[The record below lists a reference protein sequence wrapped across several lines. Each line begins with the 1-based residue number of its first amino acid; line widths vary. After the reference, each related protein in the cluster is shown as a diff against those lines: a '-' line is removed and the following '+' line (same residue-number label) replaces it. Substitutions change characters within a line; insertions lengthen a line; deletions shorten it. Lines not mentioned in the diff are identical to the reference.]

1 MAATDLSFLGVA
13 SAGDSSKVR
22 VAYVLLCALLL
33 APVSLMIFDDGVS
46 ANYLFAILLISP
58 QGYRRNYHAAAY
70 IAFMIVALIIGIVL
84 FSHLNATFLARQFL
98 SFTLALIGVALLFV
112 RLSVRLEELLVA
124 TVLCAVAYSLTAF
137 YMFSFGGFSLGDIY
151 MVKGGMREFI
161 TDWPQR
167 YVVVLLFA
175 FFVALRRWS
184 RGIIWPLANLVI
196 LACIFLTFTRAAWL
210 GTAVGLLAYV
220 VLLLSGAGGSA
231 ARGSRIRRQA
241 VVLGGVV
248 LVMAAVSYAALDQD
262 VAAAVTRIYD
272 EMVNTA
278 ETNPQD
284 FRGTGG
290 ESERLDLYSHI
301 IDTIEQNPFTG
312 TGFAGAYL
320 VIAGEGSAHGQY
332 WDVLLRTGVI
342 GLILYLLFW
351 GKLLRYYVR
360 VDIGVTAG
368 LIALA
373 VFGCFHETTKLTYGA
388 LIFFFLLNKAYEKG
402 MLPGSVGRVGTTA
415 CAA

>member
-1 MAATDLSFLGVA
+1 MQATDLTFGTAA
-13 SAGDSSKVR
+13 SAEQSQIR
-22 VAYVLLCALLL
+22 IRYVLLCAALL
-33 APVSLMIFDDGVS
+33 APISLLLFEDGVS

-58 QGYRRNYHAAAY
+58 KGYRHNYHAAAY
-70 IAFMIVALIIGIVL
+70 IAFMILALIIGVVL
-84 FSHLNATFLARQFL
+84 FSHMYATFLARQFL

-112 RLSVRLEELLVA
+112 RLSIRLEELLVA

-137 YMFSFGGFSLGDIY
+137 YMFSFGGFSLFDIY
-151 MVKGGMREFI
+151 AVKGGMRDFI

-167 YVVVLLFA
+167 YVVVLVFA
-175 FFVALRRWS
+175 FFVALRRWN
-184 RGIIWPLANLVI
+184 RGLIWPIADLVI

-210 GTAVGLLAYV
+210 ATAAGLLAYV
-220 VLLLSGAGGSA
+220 ILLLSGQGARTTGRSRTRQKVVALAG
-231 ARGSRIRRQA
+231 
-241 VVLGGVV
+241 VLLATVA
-248 LVMAAVSYAALDQD
+248 LSYAALDQQ
-262 VAAAVTRIYD
+262 VSAAVGRIYD

-301 IDTIEQNPFTG
+301 IDTIEENPFTG

-342 GLILYLLFW
+342 GLVIYLLFW
-351 GKLLRYYVR
+351 AKLLRYYVR

-368 LIALA
+368 LIALG

-388 LIFFFLLNKAYEKG
+388 LIFFFLLNKAYEG
-402 MLPGSVGRVGTTA
+402 QTRTGSVGRIG
-415 CAA
+415 